1 MLLRLFRG
9 TAGHLLEK
17 GFRGRGQKCAEVF
30 RCQVF
35 FRKCALYIRCGIACI
50 VILLHRADDML
61 FDIRV
66 RQFLHIRKVGHV
78 IGSRQVFFD
87 VGDADLFVLFDF
99 FLMIHLR
106 SLL

>member
-1 MLLRLFRG
+1 
-9 TAGHLLEK
+9 
-17 GFRGRGQKCAEVF
+17 
-30 RCQVF
+30 
-35 FRKCALYIRCGIACI
+35 
-50 VILLHRADDML
+50 ML